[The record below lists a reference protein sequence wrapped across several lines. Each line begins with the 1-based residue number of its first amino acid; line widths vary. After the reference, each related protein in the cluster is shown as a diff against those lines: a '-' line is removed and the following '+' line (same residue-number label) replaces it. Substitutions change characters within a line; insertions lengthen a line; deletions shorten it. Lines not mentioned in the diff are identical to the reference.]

1 MNLGCLNQNQ
11 NGSRIAPSINSM
23 TNTILAE
30 YSTCRNNYFLH
41 SEEIS
46 DNGESAIVLSD
57 NEDDDDSDF
66 DSPNKATSTKCH
78 QTK

>member
-1 MNLGCLNQNQ
+1 MNLCLNQNQ
-11 NGSRIAPSINSM
+11 NGSRIAPSINGM

-30 YSTCRNNYFLH
+30 YSTCMNNYFVH
-41 SEEIS
+41 REEIL

-78 QTK
+78 RTK